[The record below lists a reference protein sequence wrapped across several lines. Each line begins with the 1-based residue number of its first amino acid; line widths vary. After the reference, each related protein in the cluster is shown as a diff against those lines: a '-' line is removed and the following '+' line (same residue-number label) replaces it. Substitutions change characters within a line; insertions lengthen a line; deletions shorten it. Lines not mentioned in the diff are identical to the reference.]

1 MEKQMNNKK
10 DIELTESEIKIVRI
24 LIELIKERE
33 ETGIDN
39 ITYTEIAKRYG
50 NNMQPYFMGRQLGH
64 ISLFGYKKFG
74 LPLIT
79 ANVVKNNGE
88 IGKGFYEVLEET
100 VIEDAKN
107 LKSKDKKLKD
117 FIKELDEQE
126 ERLKEKNK

>member
-1 MEKQMNNKK
+1 MDKQMNNN
-10 DIELTESEIKIVRI
+10 DGIELTESEIKIARI

-100 VIEDAKN
+100 VIEDAKKI
-107 LKSKDKKLKD
+107 KSEDKELKD
-117 FIKELDEQE
+117 FIEELDRQE
-126 ERLKEKNK
+126 KRLKEKNK

>member
-1 MEKQMNNKK
+1 MEKQMNN
-10 DIELTESEIKIVRI
+10 DEEIELTESEIKVARI
-24 LIELIKERE
+24 LIELIKEKK
-33 ETGIDN
+33 ETKIDN

-64 ISLFGYKKFG
+64 ISLLGYKKFG

-100 VIEDAKN
+100 VIKDARHLESEDLYK
-107 LKSKDKKLKD
+107 
-117 FIKELDEQE
+117 FIEELDRQE
-126 ERLKEKNK
+126 KRLKEKNK

>member
-1 MEKQMNNKK
+1 MEKQMNN
-10 DIELTESEIKIVRI
+10 DEEIELTESEIKIARI
-24 LIELIKERE
+24 LIELIKEKK
-33 ETGIDN
+33 ETKIDN

-64 ISLFGYKKFG
+64 ISLLGYKKFG

-100 VIEDAKN
+100 VIKDARHLESEDLYK
-107 LKSKDKKLKD
+107 
-117 FIKELDEQE
+117 FIEELDRQE
-126 ERLKEKNK
+126 KRLKEKNK

>member
-1 MEKQMNNKK
+1 MEKQRNNDKE
-10 DIELTESEIKIVRI
+10 IELTESEIKIARI

-33 ETGIDN
+33 KTKIDN

-64 ISLFGYKKFG
+64 ISLLGYKKFG

-88 IGKGFYEVLEET
+88 IGKGFYAVVEET
-100 VIEDAKN
+100 LIKDAKK
-107 LKSKDKKLKD
+107 LKSEDKELKD

-126 ERLKEKNK
+126 KRLKEKNK